1 MQAYGKRVF
10 SFDNTDVALRK
21 AAAEGFFAGLIVFV
35 FLAANFLYKERNQI
49 LFLTLHYLIRG
60 GFF

>member
-10 SFDNTDVALRK
+10 SFDNTDVALRD
-21 AAAEGFFAGLIVFV
+21 GRRLFAGLIVFV